1 MNILQSIILPLLILF
16 LLLNLIAFFLMG
28 RDKSL
33 ARRKQWRI
41 PESWFFTLAL
51 VGGAPG
57 VWLGMQFFHHK
68 TKHNSF
74 VYGVPL
80 LFIFNIVVIY
90 GIWTVVSR

>member
-1 MNILQSIILPLLILF
+1 MIWPLLSAY
-16 LLLNLIAFFLMG
+16 LLLNLIAFLLMG

-33 ARRKQWRI
+33 ARRRQWRI
-41 PESWFFTLAL
+41 PEDWFFTLAL

-74 VYGVPL
+74 
-80 LFIFNIVVIY
+80 IY
-90 GIWTVVSR
+90 GIPALFVLNLGIIYAVWTRLG